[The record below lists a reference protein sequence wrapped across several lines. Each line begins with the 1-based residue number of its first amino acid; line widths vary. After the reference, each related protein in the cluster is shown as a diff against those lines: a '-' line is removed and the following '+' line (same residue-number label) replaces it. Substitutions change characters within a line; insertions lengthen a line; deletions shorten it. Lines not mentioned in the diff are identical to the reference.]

1 MLGSRKGL
9 RDINKG
15 INDMRSGARQIKLA
29 GSPPE
34 KQIPLLLEERD
45 ARLKEAEGARS
56 KAYGF
61 GAKRFVE
68 QAERA
73 EHEAAKAQKQID
85 KLMAE
90 NPGVRPVRKR
100 SFMEYTEALNKA
112 DAESKRRHKEG
123 VISRDEMRQ
132 ELKANKEQEKTE
144 PLVVQ
149 SSTAGPGSV
158 PERLESLRTLLN
170 QGVVSEAEYATQRAR
185 IIGDL

>member
-34 KQIPLLLEERD
+34 KQIPLLIEERD
-45 ARLKEAEGARS
+45 ARLKESEGARS

-85 KLMAE
+85 KLVAE
-90 NPGVRPVRKR
+90 NPHVQPVRKR
-100 SFMEYTEALNKA
+100 TFMEYTEALNKA

-123 VISRDEMRQ
+123 VISRDQMRQ
-132 ELKANKEQEKTE
+132 EMKDNKEREKTE
-144 PLVVQ
+144 PVDIDPVVPVGQ
-149 SSTAGPGSV
+149 SV
-158 PERLESLRTLLN
+158 PERLESLRTLLD
-170 QGVVSEAEYATQRAR
+170 QGVVSEAEYAAQRAR
-185 IIGDL
+185 IIGDM